1 VGGGIAIVEDSSGI
15 DPAWSDLFSQ
25 TNYWNGYR
33 RTLGLG
39 YYRKITH
46 RNGITLDHV
55 IFPPFAD
62 DSLVLSELNIV
73 NDSDF
78 LKELV
83 LYDYWGVDLRSIIP
97 SLIYFDRRRK
107 EFSKSRLL
115 NIIGRTYKYL
125 SPAFRY
131 APERVRDSFSSKFN
145 FQARYS
151 SYLKT
156 IILKPLFTGRGRPPR
171 DEPSSRNYYPES
183 LFLTSMDAFPIRIA
197 ASSRALLSEE
207 VKLQPHE
214 EPFQSKLTV
223 KDSPCM
229 CLGVEAPLK
238 PKERR
243 KFTFLL
249 GYADEPQIPI
259 IIDAYKSQLPSIIPM
274 VLPYGEPTFPLFKA
288 NCDMWRQNLIEFST
302 GDKEYDWLNREAM
315 WHAYYLRSAT
325 LYDEY
330 FENHLLPQGGAYNYL
345 MGLQGAPRDFM
356 LFTIPMIYLEPRL
369 AREMLEYTMRLMTPE
384 GRFPYMTAGFG
395 LTSDA
400 IAHKNPSDLSLF
412 FLWALSEYLLATRDP
427 EFLNKTIPFY
437 PKSGRIAST
446 VYERMKLAVD
456 FLLGTIGFG
465 KHGLIKAGD
474 GDWNDGISTMV
485 RNRRRFVKEGES
497 MFNSAFALYVL
508 PRISLIC
515 EKHQDKVYSDLIE
528 NAMKSLHEACM
539 NSWNGRWFYR
549 GWEGSGA
556 PIGDGS
562 IFLEPLTWLLISG
575 ALPDDYARQLID
587 NIYER
592 LDKPSPFGQN
602 LVSPPVPTML
612 NYLEKGWEV
621 NGGIWSAMNFLLS
634 WGYSRYDKQKALDAL
649 IKNSMHH
656 HEEVYPNIWY
666 GIWSGPD
673 AFNASYAPRPGETYY
688 HVATPT
694 TDFPVMNL
702 NLHANFLTALLK
714 LSGIEPTIDGLT
726 IAPRLPLKNFELKTP
741 IIELRVNENEI
752 YGSYAQQNLEE
763 FRLRVKL
770 PQTWIGREVH
780 CFIDDS
786 ETPLG
791 IREDLELG
799 EALVHPTQKSFKFKL
814 SCFPQSPK
822 AS

>member
-1 VGGGIAIVEDSSGI
+1 VGGGIAIVEDSSGN

-33 RTLGLG
+33 RTLGVG

-46 RNGITLDHV
+46 RNGVTLDHV

-62 DSLVLSELNIV
+62 DCLVLSELNIV

-78 LKELV
+78 FKELIV
-83 LYDYWGVDLRSIIP
+83 HDYWGVDVRSIIP

-115 NIIGRTYKYL
+115 NIMGRTYKFM

-131 APERVRDSFSSKFN
+131 APEHVRDSFSSKFN
-145 FQARYS
+145 FQVRYS

-156 IILKPLFTGRGRPPR
+156 SILKPLFKGRSRPPR
-171 DEPSSRNYYPES
+171 DEPSSRNYYPKS
-183 LFLTSMDAFPIRIA
+183 LFLTSMDALPIRIA
-197 ASSRALLSEE
+197 ASSWALLNEE
-207 VKLQPHE
+207 AKLQPHE
-214 EPFQSKLTV
+214 EPFQNKLTV
-223 KDSPCM
+223 KDIPCM

-249 GYADEPQIPI
+249 GYADELQIPI
-259 IIDAYKSQLPSIIPM
+259 IIDAYRTQLPSTVPS
-274 VLPYGEPTFPLFKA
+274 VLPYEEPTFPLFKT
-288 NCDMWRQNLIEFST
+288 NCDMWKHNLIEFST
-302 GDKEYDWLNREAM
+302 GDKEYDWLSRETM
-315 WHAYYLRSAT
+315 WHSYYLRSAA

-356 LFTIPMIYLEPRL
+356 LFTIPMIYMEPRL

-384 GRFPYMTAGFG
+384 GRIPYMTNGFG

-400 IAHKNPSDLSLF
+400 IAHKNPSDLPLF
-412 FLWALSEYLLATRDP
+412 FLWALSEYLFATRDS

-456 FLLGTIGFG
+456 FLLNTVGFG
-465 KHGLIKAGD
+465 EHGLIKVGD

-485 RNRRRFVKEGES
+485 RNRRRFLKRGES

-515 EKHQDKVYSDLIE
+515 EKKQDKLYSDFIE
-528 NAMKSLHEACM
+528 NALRSLHEACIKC
-539 NSWNGRWFYR
+539 WNGRWFYR
-549 GWEGSGA
+549 GWDGSGS
-556 PIGDGS
+556 PIGDGN
-562 IFLEPLTWLLISG
+562 IFLEPLSWLLISG
-575 ALPDDYARQLID
+575 ALPDDYASQLIN

-592 LDKPSPFGQN
+592 LDEPSPFGQN
-602 LVSPPVPTML
+602 LVSPPLSTML
-612 NYLEKGWEV
+612 NRLEKGWEV

-634 WGYSRYDKQKALDAL
+634 WGYGRYDKQKALDAL
-649 IKNSMHH
+649 IKNSMHR

-673 AFNASYAPRPGETYY
+673 AFNASYASRPGETYY
-688 HVATPT
+688 HISTPT

-702 NLHANFLTALLK
+702 NFHANFLTALLK

-726 IAPRLPLKNFELKTP
+726 VSPRLPLKNFVLKTP
-741 IIELRVNENEI
+741 IIELRVNENEM
-752 YGSYAQQNLEE
+752 YGSYVQQSLEE
-763 FRLRVKL
+763 FTLRVKL
-770 PQTWIGREVH
+770 PQSWIGKEVH
-780 CFIDDS
+780 CYINDFEI
-786 ETPLG
+786 PFR
-791 IREDLELG
+791 IREDLAVG
-799 EALVHPTQKSFKFKL
+799 EAQVHPRENSFKFKL
-814 SCFPQSPK
+814 SCSP
-822 AS
+822 